1 MQPSD
6 FAETMRSHLIP
17 FDDGWSFVPPPLPPR
32 LELGWEL
39 VRLLDAASVE
49 LGQLVGQ
56 ARQHQNTALFTQPL
70 LFQEAGESSRIEGI
84 HTRASDLLL
93 QRAGLGKAAVAA
105 KDDNAEVLRYLDAMK
120 EGESWVSAD
129 RPFSE
134 FLFRALHKV
143 LLEGVRGRD
152 KHPGEFRRR
161 AVWIGQASDTPGTAP
176 YVPPPWEH
184 VQPAMEELVAFA
196 RGQGQAFPP
205 LITAALVHYQ
215 FEAIHPF
222 EDGNGRLG
230 RLIIPLLL
238 IERRVLDRPLLVLS
252 PYFERDRFTY
262 YELLGRVS
270 KQGDWGAWLA
280 FFLTGV
286 REQARAARSL
296 IDRVEGLR
304 KEYQERVGE
313 LVRTKGG
320 YIALD
325 AVMEEVIV
333 SPRGIADRARISIN
347 TARAVLDGF
356 HRAGI
361 VEPTPG
367 SKAQRWWA
375 KELIDAVYDIPEIPE
390 GLSLRENRAPYD
402 Q

>member
-6 FAETMRSHLIP
+6 FAEPMRRHLVP
-17 FDDGWSFVPPPLPPR
+17 FAGGWSFVPEALPPQ
-32 LELGWEL
+32 LDLGWEL

-84 HTRASDLLL
+84 QTRAADVLL
-93 QRAGLGKAAVAA
+93 QEAGLGGATASAR
-105 KDDNAEVLRYLDAMK
+105 DDNAEVLRYLDAMK
-120 EGESWVSAD
+120 EGESWVSAG

-134 FLFRALHKV
+134 FMLRALHKV
-143 LLEGVRGRD
+143 LLERVRGRD

-161 AVWIGQASDTPGTAP
+161 AVWIGRSGDTPATAP
-176 YVPPPWEH
+176 YVPPPWEQ
-184 VQPAMEELVAFA
+184 VPPAMEELVAFA
-196 RGQGQAFPP
+196 RDQGDVFPP
-205 LITAALVHYQ
+205 LITAALMHYQ

-252 PYFERDRFTY
+252 PYFERDRAMY

-280 FFLTGV
+280 FFLKGV
-286 REQARAARSL
+286 SEQARAARSL

-304 KEYQERVGE
+304 KEYQDRVGE

-320 YIALD
+320 YVALD
-325 AVMEEVIV
+325 AVMEDVIV
-333 SPRGIADRARISIN
+333 SPRGLADRANISVN
-347 TARAVLDGF
+347 TSRAILAGF

-361 VEPTPG
+361 VQPVPG

-375 KELIDAVYDIPEIPE
+375 KELIDAVYEAPNPPT
-390 GLSLRENRAPYD
+390 GLSLQETVHPGE